1 VLVLLIL
8 LLIAFAG
15 VSSCPGERVEIG
27 RWSEPLPE
35 LREWKQK
42 REPRQEQRKS
52 HDSISTPLPGL
63 VCTRPSESLFKIWS
77 PSIVFVIAPL
87 L

>member
-1 VLVLLIL
+1 MLVLLIL
-8 LLIAFAG
+8 LLHLPLIAFAG

-52 HDSISTPLPGL
+52 HDPISMPLPGL
-63 VCTRPSESLFKIWS
+63 VSSCLQEWWLGTRLRRG
-77 PSIVFVIAPL
+77 
-87 L
+87 